1 MSRCSRNS
9 FNSLSSCG
17 DRQPALCSGRGCL
30 GAQSQRLPIC
40 TSGGRTFS
48 ARLMIGASASSESR
62 ESLRLNPFRSFA
74 RMFLIEAMLHRQD
87 MAQARAEF
95 ARLLTLNPDHRDSLE
110 SWYAEKQGKLSR

>member
-1 MSRCSRNS
+1 MLRP
-9 FNSLSSCG
+9 
-17 DRQPALCSGRGCL
+17 RQPLALNPTSSDLHERRAYL
-30 GAQSQRLPIC
+30 FSQAQNWS
-40 TSGGRTFS
+40 SV
-48 ARLMIGASASSESR
+48 SSESR

-95 ARLLTLNPDHRDSLE
+95 ARLLTLNPDHRDALE